1 MKTLKRKISEEEINF
16 AFNSVGFQFPQTET
30 ELNAFDNLY
39 SNYEYKI
46 KQHRVNMQ
54 SIIDIVKKEEDSQN
68 YKKIKQSKNTYF
80 KRVVLA
86 AEIAKN
92 LHNENTF
99 GHVKFQKLMYLCE
112 HVSKMQLNDRYTKQA
127 AGPYDCKFMHSID
140 NELKKQN
147 WFDVQQDKESKYQK
161 FTYKPL
167 SGLQTQEE
175 YFKKYFPNDTDI
187 RNIIDLFKSSKT
199 NDVELVATLYAII
212 LEMNQTKFSES
223 VLFDKLYSWSDQ
235 KKKFSETQ
243 VRETLKWMDQ
253 TGIYPKLES
262 DID

>member
-16 AFNSVGFQFPQTET
+16 AFNSVGFQFPQTEKQ
-30 ELNAFDNLY
+30 LAAFDNLY
-39 SNYEYKI
+39 SEYEYSI
-46 KQHRVNMQ
+46 ESHCVDIQ
-54 SIIDIVKKEEDSQN
+54 SIISSVTIEEKSN
-68 YKKIKQSKNTYF
+68 LCIKIDQSKKNYF

-92 LHNENTF
+92 LYKENTF

-147 WFDVQQDKESKYQK
+147 WFDVQQDKDSKYQK

-167 SGLQTQEE
+167 SGLQKQEE

>member
-16 AFNSVGFQFPQTET
+16 AFNSVGFQFPQTEQ
-30 ELNAFDNLY
+30 ELSAFENLY
-39 SNYEYKI
+39 SDYEYKI
-46 KQHRVNMQ
+46 NEYRVNVQ
-54 SIIDIVKKEEDSQN
+54 SIIDKVKTEENSQN
-68 YKKIKQSKNTYF
+68 INKEQANKTYF

-112 HVSKMQLNDRYTKQA
+112 HASKMQLNDRYTKQA

-140 NELKKQN
+140 SELKKQN
-147 WFDVQQDKESKYQK
+147 WFDVEQDKESKYQK
-161 FTYKPL
+161 FNYKPL
-167 SGLQTQEE
+167 PGLQKQEE
-175 YFKKYFPNDTDI
+175 YFKKYFPNNTDI

-223 VLFDKLYSWSDQ
+223 ELFDKLYSWSDQ